1 MNSFDF
7 EVFLADHPT
16 FSLRQLAA
24 ARGDEESQ
32 DAARN
37 QLKHHL
43 STGRIKAVTRG
54 VYALV
59 PPGIDAQRYLPD
71 TFLVA
76 QAARPKGVFS
86 YHSALELLGEA
97 HSVWH
102 ECTLHCDRRREPIEV
117 GPTRILF
124 LATPKPLARRK
135 LQMIGIR
142 SVAHQVRHLVTTG
155 PERTLVE
162 GFRRPH
168 RVGGLEELLESTRGF
183 SMMDFDILR
192 QVLEAYDER
201 TLWAAVGWLA
211 ERDREQWS
219 TPEGFLDLCR
229 QQGLRQNQYLVRGL
243 RGGRLISGWKLI
255 VPETLL
261 TAADDHAANR

>member
-1 MNSFDF
+1 MHSFDF
-7 EVFLADHPT
+7 DVFLADHPV
-16 FSLRQLAA
+16 FSLEQLAA
-24 ARGDEESQ
+24 VRGDERNQGS
-32 DAARN
+32 ARN

-43 STGRIKAVTRG
+43 ATGRIKAVARG

-59 PPGIDAQRYLPD
+59 PPGLDAQKYLPD
-71 TFLVA
+71 AFLVA
-76 QAARPKGVFS
+76 QAARPNGIFA
-86 YHSALELLGEA
+86 YHSALELLGAA

-124 LATPKPLARRK
+124 LATPKPLARGE
-135 LQMIGIR
+135 LQMIGTR
-142 SVAHQVRHLVTTG
+142 SVANQVQHLVTTG

-168 RVGGLEELLESTRGF
+168 RVGGLEELLESIIGF
-183 SMMDFDILR
+183 SIMDFDSLR

-201 TLWAAVGWLA
+201 TLWAAVGWLT
-211 ERDREQWS
+211 ERNREQWS
-219 TPEGFLDLCR
+219 TPQPFLDMCHKW
-229 QQGLRQNQYLVRGL
+229 GLRQNQYLVRGL
-243 RGGRLISGWKLI
+243 RGGRLVSGWKLI

>member
-1 MNSFDF
+1 MPSFDF
-7 EVFLADHPT
+7 DVFLADHPV
-16 FSLRQLAA
+16 FSLERLAA
-24 ARGDEESQ
+24 ARGDERNQ
-32 DAARN
+32 GAARN

-43 STGRIKAVTRG
+43 ATGRIKAVARG
-54 VYALV
+54 VYAFV
-59 PPGIDAQRYLPD
+59 PPGLDAQKYLPD

-76 QAARPKGVFS
+76 QAARPNGIFA
-86 YHSALELLGEA
+86 YHSALELLGAA

-124 LATPKPLARRK
+124 LATPKPLARGE
-135 LQMIGIR
+135 LQMIGTR

-168 RVGGLEELLESTRGF
+168 RVGGLEELLESTIGF
-183 SMMDFDILR
+183 SMMDFDTLR
-192 QVLEAYDER
+192 LVLEAYDER

-211 ERDREQWS
+211 ERNRQQWS
-219 TPEGFLDLCR
+219 TPERFLGLCHKR
-229 QQGLRQNQYLVRGL
+229 GLRQNQYLVRGL
-243 RGGRLISGWKLI
+243 RGGRLLSGWKLI
-255 VPETLL
+255 VPETLVK
-261 TAADDHAANR
+261 TVESHAANS

>member
-1 MNSFDF
+1 MPSFDF
-7 EVFLADHPT
+7 EVFLADHPV
-16 FSLRQLAA
+16 FSLPQLAA
-24 ARGDEESQ
+24 ARGDERNQ

-43 STGRIKAVTRG
+43 STGRIKAVARG

-59 PPGIDAQRYLPD
+59 PPGLDPQRYLPD
-71 TFLVA
+71 SFLVA
-76 QAARPKGVFS
+76 QAARPNGIFA
-86 YHSALELLGEA
+86 YHSALELLGAA

-124 LATPKPLARRK
+124 LATPQPLARRE
-135 LQMIGIR
+135 LQTIGTR

-162 GFRRPH
+162 GFRRPL
-168 RVGGLEELLESTRGF
+168 RVGGLEELIESTSGF
-183 SMMDFDILR
+183 ATLDFEVLR

-201 TLWAAVGWLA
+201 TLWAVVGWIT
-211 ERDREQWS
+211 ESNRGRWS
-219 TPEGFLDLCR
+219 TPDRFLALCHE
-229 QQGLRQNQYLVRGL
+229 QGLRQNQYLVRGL
-243 RGGRLISGWKLI
+243 RGGRLLSGWKLI
-255 VPETLL
+255 VPDTLMN
-261 TAADDHAANR
+261 TADNNAANN